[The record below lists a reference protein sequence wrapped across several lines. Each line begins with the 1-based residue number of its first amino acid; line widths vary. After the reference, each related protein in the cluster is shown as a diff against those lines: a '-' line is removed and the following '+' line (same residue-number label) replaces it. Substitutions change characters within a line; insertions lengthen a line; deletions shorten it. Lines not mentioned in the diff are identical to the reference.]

1 MHPGPSARTMS
12 PDQGLSRWRSA
23 FRVLTGDLRQGSAF
37 AACLIRARLAAR
49 YRHSVLGFC
58 WVLAPALT
66 SSAFLFTGMRA
77 RIVHES
83 VDGIPAPLFVAL
95 GVLLVQGLTEGFS
108 AQAEIF
114 AQARVW
120 FQRRPVQV
128 ESLVLAGLGEVLV
141 GALLRWAVAVGLVV
155 WWGSGP
161 AWGMFAALAGFIGLG
176 LAGSGLGLLMA
187 PWVALSPDCRQAA
200 RFVPLVLFASAP
212 VFWPANSNHGLAVI
226 SKFNPFSPLLTQG
239 RALMVL
245 SGESASVNSL
255 LLGSGAS
262 VASLLLGWMLVRSF
276 APAVMERTT
285 T

>member
-1 MHPGPSARTMS
+1 MG
-12 PDQGLSRWRSA
+12 PDQGRGRWRNA
-23 FRVLTGDLRQGSAF
+23 FRVLIGDLWQGSAF
-37 AACLIRARLAAR
+37 AGCLIRARLAAR

-66 SSAFLFTGMRA
+66 SAAFLFTGMRA
-77 RIVHES
+77 RVVHES

-141 GALLRWAVAVGLVV
+141 GALLRWGVAVGLVS
-155 WWGSGP
+155 WWGRNPSL
-161 AWGMFAALAGFIGLG
+161 GMIPALAGFLGLG
-176 LAGSGLGLLMA
+176 VAGSGLGLLMA

-200 RFVPLVLFASAP
+200 RFAPLVLFASAP
-212 VFWPANSNHGLAVI
+212 VFWPANSGHGLAVI

-245 SGESASVNSL
+245 SAESASVNSL
-255 LLGSGAS
+255 VLGFGAS
-262 VASLLLGWMLVRSF
+262 AASLLLGWMLVRLF
-276 APAVMERTT
+276 VPAVMERTT